1 MPSGGGQLQLIAQ
14 GKQDIYL
21 TGNPQTSFFKFVY
34 RRHTNFSIESMP
46 MYFDGTPNFGQ
57 RIVCTIPRRGDL
69 LGQVF
74 LDITLPQ
81 IFVDNSSTILSYVNS
96 VGHALIQE
104 ISIEVGEQEIDK
116 QTGEYME
123 IWTQLTTTATQRD
136 ALNVML
142 GRIDTNFIQPNNYG
156 PMRVI
161 VPLQFWFCKTSGNY
175 LPLIAL
181 QYHPVRIVVKLRNL
195 QELFY
200 VDSSENILSDVCTIK
215 ATQNGVM
222 PTIQAWGDFV
232 YLDVEERRKFV
243 EVAHEYLIDQV
254 QYTSL
259 LPATANTSRFTARLD
274 FNHPMK
280 ELLWVVQRNLM
291 RQTHEHFN
299 WSSFS
304 MFDTS
309 GSAQDNIV
317 SAVLQFDGQDRFDER
332 DSTYFRI
339 IQPYQHHTTTPVN
352 SFIYNYS
359 FALKPEDVQ
368 PSGSANASRMDS
380 IVLNMEMNQT
390 VNRGDCMVRVYARN
404 MNIFRVIEGFGGL
417 LFKV

>member
-14 GKQDIYL
+14 GKQDIFL

-81 IFVDNSSTILSYVNS
+81 IFVDNSATVLSYVNS
-96 VGHALIQE
+96 IGHALIQD
-104 ISIEVGEQEIDK
+104 ISIEIGEQEIDK

-123 IWTQLTTTATQRD
+123 IWTQLTTTATQRE

-142 GRIDTNFIQPNNYG
+142 GRIDTNFIQPNNHG

-161 VPLQFWFCKTSGNY
+161 IPLQFWFCKTSGNY

-200 VDSSENILSDVCTIK
+200 VDSSENVMNDICTLK

-243 EVAHEYLIDQV
+243 EVAHEYLIEQV

-259 LPATANTSRFTARLD
+259 LPAAANTSRFTARLE

-280 ELLWVVQRNLM
+280 EIFWVVQRNLM

-309 GSAQDNIV
+309 GSPRDNMT

-332 DSTYFRI
+332 DATYFRI

-359 FALKPEDVQ
+359 FALKPEDIQ

-380 IVLNMEMNQT
+380 IVLNLEMNQT
-390 VNRGDCMVRVYARN
+390 VNRGDCMVRVYTRN
-404 MNIFRVIEGFGGL
+404 LNIFRVIEGFGGL
-417 LFKV
+417 MFKV